1 MVTSRY
7 KMNVLTNAVSHAIS
21 LIIKMRFLHLLY
33 DWTMQLANNP
43 RAIWL
48 LGFVSFIEAIFFPIP
63 PDVLLIP
70 MILANI
76 KRAWLYA
83 FVTTITSVMG
93 GLVGYAIGYLAYEQI
108 AEPLLLSLGKQAA
121 MSLFSSSIN
130 ENGFLIVLTAGIS
143 PIPFKVVSVMSG
155 FTQMPVFVFLLSAL
169 LGRATRFFVVATLLK
184 YYGEAIKS
192 FIETY
197 LGWLFLVFIAFI
209 VLGTMVLDF
218 L

>member
-1 MVTSRY
+1 
-7 KMNVLTNAVSHAIS
+7 
-21 LIIKMRFLHLLY
+21 MRFLRFLY
-33 DWTMQLANNP
+33 NWTLELANNP

-63 PDVLLIP
+63 PDILLIP

-76 KRAWLYA
+76 QKAWFYA
-83 FVTTITSVMG
+83 FVATITSVMG
-93 GLVGYAIGYLAYEQI
+93 GLVGYAVGFLAYSEI
-108 AEPLLLSLGKQAA
+108 AEPLLISLGKQSA
-121 MSLFSSSIN
+121 MILFSNSIN

-143 PIPFKVVSVMSG
+143 PIPFKVVSIMSG
-155 FTQMPVFVFLLSAL
+155 FTQMPLLVFLVSAM

-184 YYGEAIKS
+184 YYGETIKS

-197 LGWLFLVFIAFI
+197 LGWLFLIF
-209 VLGTMVLDF
+209 MVLIFVGTIGLDY

>member
-1 MVTSRY
+1 
-7 KMNVLTNAVSHAIS
+7 
-21 LIIKMRFLHLLY
+21 MRFLHLLY

-83 FVTTITSVMG
+83 FVTTITSVIG

-121 MSLFSSSIN
+121 VSLFSNSIN

-209 VLGTMVLDF
+209 VLGTMSLDF

>member
-1 MVTSRY
+1 
-7 KMNVLTNAVSHAIS
+7 MNVLTNAVSHAIS

-83 FVTTITSVMG
+83 FVTTITSVIG

-184 YYGEAIKS
+184 YYGETIKS

-197 LGWLFLVFIAFI
+197 LGWLFLFFIALI
-209 VLGTMVLDF
+209 VLGTLGLDF

>member
-1 MVTSRY
+1 
-7 KMNVLTNAVSHAIS
+7 MNVLTNAVSHAIS

-83 FVTTITSVMG
+83 FVTTITSVIG

-108 AEPLLLSLGKQAA
+108 AEPLLLSLGKQTA

-130 ENGFLIVLTAGIS
+130 ENGFLIVLTAGVS

-184 YYGEAIKS
+184 YYGETIKS

-197 LGWLFLVFIAFI
+197 LGWLFLFFIALI
-209 VLGTMVLDF
+209 VLGTVGLDF

>member
-1 MVTSRY
+1 
-7 KMNVLTNAVSHAIS
+7 MNVLTNAVSHAIS

-83 FVTTITSVMG
+83 FVTTITSVIG

-121 MSLFSSSIN
+121 MSLFSGSIN

>member
-1 MVTSRY
+1 M
-7 KMNVLTNAVSHAIS
+7 KVLTNAVSHAIS

-83 FVTTITSVMG
+83 FVTTITSVIG
-93 GLVGYAIGYLAYEQI
+93 GLAGYAIGYLAYEQI

-197 LGWLFLVFIAFI
+197 LGWLFLFFMVFI
-209 VLGTMVLDF
+209 VLGTMFLDF

>member
-1 MVTSRY
+1 M
-7 KMNVLTNAVSHAIS
+7 KVLTNAVSHAIS
-21 LIIKMRFLHLLY
+21 LLNKMRFIHLLY
-33 DWTMQLANNP
+33 NWTMQLANNP

-83 FVTTITSVMG
+83 FVTTITSVIG

-143 PIPFKVVSVMSG
+143 QIPFKVVSVMSG
-155 FTQMPVFVFLLSAL
+155 FTQMPLFVFLLSAL

-184 YYGEAIKS
+184 YYGETIKS

-197 LGWLFLVFIAFI
+197 LGWIFLFFIAFI
-209 VLGTMVLDF
+209 VFGTMVLDF

>member
-1 MVTSRY
+1 M
-7 KMNVLTNAVSHAIS
+7 KVLTNAVSHAIS
-21 LIIKMRFLHLLY
+21 LLNKMRFIHLLY
-33 DWTMQLANNP
+33 NWTMQLANNP

-83 FVTTITSVMG
+83 FVTTITSVIG
-93 GLVGYAIGYLAYEQI
+93 GLAGYAIGYLAYEQI

-197 LGWLFLVFIAFI
+197 LGWLFLFFIALI
-209 VLGTMVLDF
+209 VLGTVGLDF

>member
-1 MVTSRY
+1 ME
-7 KMNVLTNAVSHAIS
+7 
-21 LIIKMRFLHLLY
+21 
-33 DWTMQLANNP
+33 LASNP

-76 KRAWLYA
+76 KRAWLFA
-83 FVTTITSVMG
+83 CVATTMSVLG
-93 GLVGYAIGYLAYEQI
+93 GLVGYAIGFVAYAQI
-108 AEPLLLSLGKQAA
+108 AEPLLLTLGKQSA
-121 MSLFSSSIN
+121 MNLFSNSIN

-143 PIPFKVVSVMSG
+143 PIPFKVVAIMSG
-155 FTQMPVFVFLLSAL
+155 FTQMPIYVFLVSAL
-169 LGRATRFFVVATLLK
+169 VGRATRFFVAATLLRR
-184 YYGEAIKS
+184 YGERIKS

-197 LGWLFLVFIAFI
+197 LGWLFLLFMALILAGT
-209 VLGTMVLDF
+209 LGLEF

>member
-1 MVTSRY
+1 
-7 KMNVLTNAVSHAIS
+7 MNVLTNAVSHAIS

-83 FVTTITSVMG
+83 FVTTITSVIG

-121 MSLFSSSIN
+121 MSLFSNSIN

>member
-1 MVTSRY
+1 
-7 KMNVLTNAVSHAIS
+7 MNVLTNAVSHAIS

-33 DWTMQLANNP
+33 NWTMQLANNP

-93 GLVGYAIGYLAYEQI
+93 GLVGYGIGYLAYEQI

-121 MSLFSSSIN
+121 MNLFSISIN

-209 VLGTMVLDF
+209 VFGTMALDF

>member
-1 MVTSRY
+1 M
-7 KMNVLTNAVSHAIS
+7 KVLTNAVSHAIS

-184 YYGEAIKS
+184 YYGETIKS

-197 LGWLFLVFIAFI
+197 LGWLFLFFIALI
-209 VLGTMVLDF
+209 VLGTVGLDF

>member
-1 MVTSRY
+1 
-7 KMNVLTNAVSHAIS
+7 MNVLTNAVSHAIS

-83 FVTTITSVMG
+83 FVTTITSVIG

-209 VLGTMVLDF
+209 VFGTMVLDF

>member
-1 MVTSRY
+1 
-7 KMNVLTNAVSHAIS
+7 MNVLTNAVSHAIS

-33 DWTMQLANNP
+33 DWTMQLANSP

-83 FVTTITSVMG
+83 FVTTITSVIG

-143 PIPFKVVSVMSG
+143 PIPFKVVSLMSG

>member
-1 MVTSRY
+1 M
-7 KMNVLTNAVSHAIS
+7 KVLTNAVSHAIS

-83 FVTTITSVMG
+83 FVTTITSVIG

-184 YYGEAIKS
+184 YYGETIKS

-197 LGWLFLVFIAFI
+197 LGWLFLFFIVLI
-209 VLGTMVLDF
+209 VLGTVGLDF

>member
-1 MVTSRY
+1 
-7 KMNVLTNAVSHAIS
+7 MNVLTNAVSHAIS

-83 FVTTITSVMG
+83 FVTTITSVIG

-121 MSLFSSSIN
+121 MNLFSISIN

-197 LGWLFLVFIAFI
+197 LGWLFLVFIVFI

>member
-1 MVTSRY
+1 M
-7 KMNVLTNAVSHAIS
+7 KVLTNAVSHAIS
-21 LIIKMRFLHLLY
+21 LLNKMRFIHLLY
-33 DWTMQLANNP
+33 NWTMQLANNP

-83 FVTTITSVMG
+83 FVTTITSVIG

>member
-1 MVTSRY
+1 
-7 KMNVLTNAVSHAIS
+7 MNVLTIIRTHAIS
-21 LIIKMRFLHLLY
+21 QLNQMRFIRSLY
-33 DWTMQLANNP
+33 NWTMDLAKNP

-76 KRAWLYA
+76 KKAWLYA
-83 FVTTITSVMG
+83 FVTTVMSVFG
-93 GLVGYAIGYLAYEQI
+93 GLVGYAIGLLAYAQI
-108 AEPLLLSLGKQAA
+108 AEPLLIGLGKQSA
-121 MSLFSSSIN
+121 MNLFSNSIN

-155 FTQMPVFVFLLSAL
+155 FTQMPLYIFLVSAL

-184 YYGEAIKS
+184 RYGETIKS

-197 LGWLFLVFIAFI
+197 LSWLFLFFIALI
-209 VLGTMVLDF
+209 VIGTLGLDF

>member
-1 MVTSRY
+1 
-7 KMNVLTNAVSHAIS
+7 
-21 LIIKMRFLHLLY
+21 MRFLRFLY
-33 DWTMQLANNP
+33 NWTLELANNP

-63 PDVLLIP
+63 PDILLIP

-76 KRAWLYA
+76 EKAWFYA
-83 FVTTITSVMG
+83 FVATITSVLG
-93 GLVGYAIGYLAYEQI
+93 GLVGYAVGFLAYSEI
-108 AEPLLLSLGKQAA
+108 AEPLLISLGKQSAII
-121 MSLFSSSIN
+121 LFSNNIN

-143 PIPFKVVSVMSG
+143 PIPFKVVSIMSG
-155 FTQMPVFVFLLSAL
+155 FTQMPIFVFLISAM

-184 YYGEAIKS
+184 YYGETIKS

-197 LGWLFLVFIAFI
+197 LGWLFLFFMALIFI
-209 VLGTMVLDF
+209 GTMGLDY

>member
-1 MVTSRY
+1 
-7 KMNVLTNAVSHAIS
+7 MNVLTNAVSHAIS

-83 FVTTITSVMG
+83 FVTTITSVIG

-155 FTQMPVFVFLLSAL
+155 FTQMPVFVFLSSAL

-184 YYGEAIKS
+184 YYGETIKS

-197 LGWLFLVFIAFI
+197 LGWLFLFFIALI
-209 VLGTMVLDF
+209 VLGTVGLDF

>member
-1 MVTSRY
+1 
-7 KMNVLTNAVSHAIS
+7 MNVLTNAVSHAIS

-33 DWTMQLANNP
+33 NWTMQLANNP

-83 FVTTITSVMG
+83 FVTTITSVVG

-184 YYGEAIKS
+184 YYGEAIRS

-209 VLGTMVLDF
+209 VFGTMVLDF

>member
-1 MVTSRY
+1 
-7 KMNVLTNAVSHAIS
+7 MNVLTNAVSHAIS

-33 DWTMQLANNP
+33 DWTMQLANSP

-184 YYGEAIKS
+184 YYGETIKS

-197 LGWLFLVFIAFI
+197 LGWLFLFFIALI
-209 VLGTMVLDF
+209 VLGTVGLDF

>member
-1 MVTSRY
+1 
-7 KMNVLTNAVSHAIS
+7 
-21 LIIKMRFLHLLY
+21 MRFLHLLY

-83 FVTTITSVMG
+83 FVTTITSVIG

-108 AEPLLLSLGKQAA
+108 AEPLLLSLGKQTA

-130 ENGFLIVLTAGIS
+130 ENGFLIVLTAGVS

>member
-1 MVTSRY
+1 M
-7 KMNVLTNAVSHAIS
+7 KVLTNAVSHAIS

-33 DWTMQLANNP
+33 NWTMQLANNP

-83 FVTTITSVMG
+83 FVTTITSVVG

-121 MSLFSSSIN
+121 MNLFSISIN

>member
-1 MVTSRY
+1 
-7 KMNVLTNAVSHAIS
+7 MNVLTNAVSHAIS

-83 FVTTITSVMG
+83 FVTTITSVIG

-155 FTQMPVFVFLLSAL
+155 FTQMPLFVFLLSAL

-184 YYGEAIKS
+184 YYGETIKS

-197 LGWLFLVFIAFI
+197 LGWLFLFFIALI
-209 VLGTMVLDF
+209 VLGTVVLDF

>member
-1 MVTSRY
+1 
-7 KMNVLTNAVSHAIS
+7 MNVLTNAVSHAIS

-33 DWTMQLANNP
+33 NWTMQLANNP

-83 FVTTITSVMG
+83 FVTTITSVIG

-121 MSLFSSSIN
+121 MNLFSISIN

-169 LGRATRFFVVATLLK
+169 LGRATRFFIVATLLK
-184 YYGEAIKS
+184 YYGETIKS

-197 LGWLFLVFIAFI
+197 LGWLFLFFIALI
-209 VLGTMVLDF
+209 VLGTVGLDF